1 MSRLDSERDR
11 KAVLDSLLNFEFVV
25 PFKRIGECCSVEK
38 GNTPIQK
45 AIPGQYPLVATTEER
60 QTSATYQFD
69 AQAVCVPLISS
80 RGHGVASIS
89 RIYYQEGKFAL
100 GNILCAIIPNDS
112 TVLSAKFLRYYLYR
126 AKDWL
131 LVPLMRGGAN
141 VSLTIDSLKKVKIPI
156 PPLEIQNE
164 IVRILDTFMELTA
177 ELTVELDARKRQYEY
192 YRDSF
197 FGENY
202 SDMLRL
208 ADTGKF
214 SLSKL
219 SDVGT
224 FTRGK
229 RFVRDDLVSDGT
241 PCIHYGDLYTYYG
254 IWADK
259 TKDCLVPEVAE
270 KLRFAHNGDVVIVGA
285 GENNEDIGIGV
296 AWFGNEDAAVHDA
309 CYIFKHNMNPKYI
322 SYYLRSHTYHM
333 QIKKHV
339 VRGKI
344 CAISATDIGKALI
357 PIYSLDEQERIVSIL
372 DRFDKLCSDISA
384 GIPAEIEA
392 RRKQYEHYRDR
403 LLTFKEKTA

>member
-164 IVRILDTFMELTA
+164 IVRILDAFTELTA
-177 ELTVELDARKRQYEY
+177 ELTAELDARKKQAVYYKDKLLDIGSERVQYELQEVCHIVDCPHTSPKWKESGVPVI
-192 YRDSF
+192 R
-197 FGENY
+197 NY
-202 SDMLRL
+202 NLVNGIINTTTLSYVDEDEYAERTKRIVPKKDDIL
-208 ADTGKF
+208 F
-214 SLSKL
+214 SREAPIGN
-219 SDVGT
+219 VG
-224 FTRGK
+224 
-229 RFVRDDLVSDGT
+229 
-241 PCIHYGDLYTYYG
+241 
-254 IWADK
+254 
-259 TKDCLVPEVAE
+259 LVPEGFRCCQGQRVVLLRPNSEIVNPSYLLHTLQGTQVKKQIQRREMQGATVSNFNIADLKKLQVDIPTLEIQNEIVE
-270 KLRFAHNGDVVIVGA
+270 KLN
-285 GENNEDIGIGV
+285 
-296 AWFGNEDAAVHDA
+296 
-309 CYIFKHNMNPKYI
+309 
-322 SYYLRSHTYHM
+322 
-333 QIKKHV
+333 
-339 VRGKI
+339 
-344 CAISATDIGKALI
+344 
-357 PIYSLDEQERIVSIL
+357 
-372 DRFDKLCSDISA
+372 RFDKLCNDISE

-392 RRKQYEHYRDR
+392 RRKQYEHYRDS